1 MTDKKRD
8 KQFIFLLL
16 FLQNKISA
24 MGERD
29 NSRKTRIDGMKGISS
44 ISRKLCFIV
53 SCILSMYQTS
63 NHYSKIYLFSPFS
76 IYEISQKF
84 SLKDISFLCWN
95 KKQNESPSQMNV
107 TLQDLSLSVNN
118 NAKKFLYPFSLLLFL
133 KLSVIS
139 NYFHH

>member
-53 SCILSMYQTS
+53 SCRDRIAS

-84 SLKDISFLCWN
+84 SLK
-95 KKQNESPSQMNV
+95 
-107 TLQDLSLSVNN
+107 LSLLEQ
-118 NAKKFLYPFSLLLFL
+118 KEK
-133 KLSVIS
+133 
-139 NYFHH
+139 